1 MPYPRI
7 CLASKSPRRA
17 ELLDQ
22 VGLKYE
28 VVPASVDETP
38 HTGEDP
44 AAFVCRVAREKAVAV
59 ASGGEFDLVIGADT
73 AVVVDGEI
81 FGKPVD
87 AAHART
93 MLERLSGRSH
103 QVFSAVAVA
112 DGDDDAVRVSESRV
126 TFRTIGSGEIDAYR
140 ASGEPAD
147 KAGGYAI
154 QGLGAVFVSRLEG
167 SYSGVMG
174 LPLFE
179 TAELLGEWDV
189 PVLVSDA
196 GAGEST
202 GS

>member
-1 MPYPRI
+1 MGYPRI

-22 VGLKYE
+22 IGLQYE
-28 VVPASVDETP
+28 VVPAPVDETP
-38 HTGEDP
+38 GEGEEPDT
-44 AAFVCRVAREKAVAV
+44 FVCRVAREKALAV
-59 ASGGEFDLVIGADT
+59 ASTREFDLVIGADT

-81 FGKPVD
+81 FGKPD
-87 AAHART
+87 GPARART
-93 MLERLSGRSH
+93 MLERLSGRTH
-103 QVFSAVAVA
+103 RVLSAVAVA
-112 DGDDDAVRVSESRV
+112 DGQRDAVRLSESRV
-126 TFRTIGSGEIDAYR
+126 TFRSIASGEIDAYW

-154 QGLGAVFVSRLEG
+154 QGLGAVFVRHLEG

-179 TAELLGEWDV
+179 TAGLLGEWNV
-189 PVLVSDA
+189 PVLATDI
-196 GAGEST
+196 GANEST